1 MNSQNDDIQR
11 YVDLMG
17 VEKIKKKAGI
27 ERSNHFVS
35 DLFKNAKAVRH
46 YTYEQCCAPSL
57 F

>member
-27 ERSNHFVS
+27 ERSNRFVS
-35 DLFKNAKAVRH
+35 DLFKNAKAVR
-46 YTYEQCCAPSL
+46 YYIYE
-57 F
+57 